1 MADGKRYYWLKLKED
16 FFGSKRIKKLRNMAG
31 GDTYLIIYLKLQL
44 KAMKTDGT
52 ITFDHLEDNIADE
65 LALDLDE
72 NPDDIRATLI
82 YLCSCG
88 LAESSDVSIFF
99 PYAVEN
105 VGSEN
110 TSTQRVR
117 EYRER
122 QRALHC
128 NAVVTECNKSET
140 QVKQLCNGEKEK
152 DIEIEKEIEREK
164 EEARPRTPTRFK
176 APTVEEV
183 QAYCTERRNT
193 VDAKRFVDYYTANG
207 WKVGKNPMKDWKAA
221 VRNWERNEYSNTK
234 SQPETPASYDLQ
246 RAEEKAK
253 TTVPKLVKKEKR

>member
-44 KAMKTDGT
+44 KAMKTNGT

-72 NPDDIRATLI
+72 NPDDIRTTLI

-88 LAESSDVSIFF
+88 LAESSDDASFFF

-122 QRALHC
+122 QRALQC
-128 NAVVTECNKSET
+128 NAGVT
-140 QVKQLCNGEKEK
+140 QVKQLCNGEKEIE
-152 DIEIEKEIEREK
+152 IEIEKEIEK
-164 EEARPRTPTRFK
+164 EDARPRTRFK
-176 APTVEEV
+176 VPTIEEV

-193 VDAKRFVDYYTANG
+193 VDAKHFVDYYTANG

-221 VRNWERNEYSNTK
+221 VRTWERNGYSNAK
-234 SQPETPASYDLQ
+234 PQPTTPASYDIQ
-246 RAEEKAK
+246 KAEDKAK
-253 TTVPKLVKKEKR
+253 MTVPKLVKKEKR